1 MKSKGLGIAISFVI
15 IAFVIVY
22 AVTNGFFSSSITVAA
37 GSMTIE
43 FPSIVNVQ
51 QPLTATTTITD
62 GNYDSFDEPLGT
74 SFTASSTKE
83 FIIGGLSVT
92 ASATD
97 LQVDYG
103 FGDSHVENSVSAPTN
118 AVTLG
123 SFVIPAG
130 AGLERVPVFVKIPV
144 DKHPFVRVQG
154 DTSNGHITIIGV
166 PE

>member
-1 MKSKGLGIAISFVI
+1 MI
-15 IAFVIVY
+15 IAFVIIY
-22 AVTNGFFSSSITVAA
+22 AVTGGFFSSSITVAV
-37 GSMTIE
+37 GSMTVE
-43 FPSIVNVQ
+43 FPTVVNVQ

-74 SFTASSTKE
+74 SFTASSTE
-83 FIIGGLSVT
+83 AFMIGGFSLTS
-92 ASATD
+92 SATD
-97 LQVDYG
+97 IQVDYG
-103 FGDSHVENSVSAPTN
+103 YGDTHVENSVSAPTN

-123 SFVIPAG
+123 SFVIPSG

-144 DKHPFVRVQG
+144 DKHPFVRITG